1 LIVRRENRIIG
12 RSRDGSGLHAIKSHK
27 TMLKIFISYRQ
38 KDSRGDSRQL
48 YRRLADSFG
57 AENVF
62 FDVSKIGPGDDWLEV
77 VRSKVRSCQI
87 LIAVIGESW
96 LGMSDE
102 HGNRRLDDI
111 EDPVRIEIAA
121 ALGKN
126 LKVIPVLLDRAE
138 MPKAAQL
145 PADIKKLSRCTAH
158 ELRHKSFDRDVD
170 ALIEAL
176 GGSTDTAPELPAD
189 TAGDFW
195 SQLGKNFT
203 EGLGKKLGE
212 TLGSKLSNPQP
223 ARFPTSLPQYR
234 QPAVPEYTP
243 PPPPPVPNLAGQ
255 WGSSY
260 GIPHFIQQSGNT
272 IAVQAVD
279 AFGRTMMQGQGTI
292 VGSVID
298 IAYTA
303 YMPPFP
309 TQGRARLEISP
320 DGRRLRGSTAN
331 FQTGMTNYIELFR

>member
-1 LIVRRENRIIG
+1 
-12 RSRDGSGLHAIKSHK
+12 
-27 TMLKIFISYRQ
+27 MPKIFISYRQ

-77 VRSKVRSCQI
+77 VRSKVQLCQV

-96 LGMSDE
+96 LATRDE
-102 HGNRRLDDI
+102 HGERRLDDV

-121 ALGKN
+121 ALGEN
-126 LKVIPVLLDRAE
+126 IRVVPVLLDRAE

-145 PADIKKLSRCTAH
+145 PADIRKLARCTAH
-158 ELRHKSFDRDVD
+158 EVRHKSFDRDVD

-176 GGSTDTAPELPAD
+176 GGSVDSKTEVAAD
-189 TAGDFW
+189 TTGDFW

-203 EGLGKKLGE
+203 EGLGKRLGE
-212 TLGSKLSNPQP
+212 ALGSKLSTP
-223 ARFPTSLPQYR
+223 APGRFSPPSVPQYR
-234 QPAVPEYTP
+234 LPVVPDYTP

-260 GIPHFIQQSGNT
+260 GIPHMIQQSGNT
-272 IAVQAVD
+272 IAIQAVD
-279 AFGRTMMQGQGTI
+279 GFGRTMMQGQGTI
-292 VGSVID
+292 AGNVVD
-298 IAYTA
+298 ITYTA

-320 DGRRLRGSTAN
+320 DGRRLRGSTVN
-331 FQTGMTNYIELFR
+331 LQTRMTNYIQLFR